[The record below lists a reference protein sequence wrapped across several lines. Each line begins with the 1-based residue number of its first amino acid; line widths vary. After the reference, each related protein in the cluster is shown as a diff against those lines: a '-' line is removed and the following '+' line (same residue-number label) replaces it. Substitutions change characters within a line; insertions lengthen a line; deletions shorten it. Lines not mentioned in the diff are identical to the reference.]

1 MELEKIITESSDF
14 VKLNEEIA
22 GEKLAKSILLISKD
36 QYYSMEFARYLA
48 IQIFNNGQFINNE
61 NAQKVKCDSHPDMK
75 TFPAKERLMVA
86 DSENIVQESVI
97 KPIFANKKVFIIK
110 NIENGMEAAQN
121 KLLKTLEEP
130 ASNVYFILT
139 TSNVNLVLPTIRS
152 RCNKVE
158 LGKVSDKII
167 MDLLGGNEN
176 SSLITALSDGCVGK
190 AIELENKESLIQ
202 VFSACK
208 DIVCRLKS
216 SKEVLAYSKR
226 LLAFKDDFKL
236 MIEILSIIIEDL
248 LMIKG
253 RCKDS
258 VRLKN
263 YLADLLQVESEYT
276 IKAIVEIRSVLD
288 KAVKE
293 MSYNCNFTVVFE
305 NLLLSILEVKY
316 ICR

>member
-1 MELEKIITESSDF
+1 M
-14 VKLNEEIA
+14 
-22 GEKLAKSILLISKD
+22 IL
-36 QYYSMEFARYLA
+36 
-48 IQIFNNGQFINNE
+48 
-61 NAQKVKCDSHPDMK
+61 QKVQCDSHPDLK

-139 TSNVNLVLPTIRS
+139 TSNINLVLPTIRS

-167 MDLLGGNEN
+167 MELLSGDEN
-176 SSLITALSDGCVGK
+176 SSLITSLSDGCVGK
-190 AIELENKESLIQ
+190 AIELAKKENLIQ

-208 DIVCRLKS
+208 DIICRLKS
-216 SKEVLAYSKR
+216 SKEVLSYSKR
-226 LLAFKDDFKL
+226 LLSFKDDFKL
-236 MIEILSIIIEDL
+236 IIEIFSIILEDL
-248 LMIKG
+248 LMIKSG
-253 RCKDS
+253 CKQS
-258 VRLKN
+258 VRLKT
-263 YLADLLQVESEYT
+263 YLNDLSQIESEYT
-276 IKAIVEIRSVLD
+276 IKAIVEIRSILD

-293 MSYNCNFTVVFE
+293 MEYNCNFTVVFE
-305 NLLLSILEVKY
+305 NLLLNILEVKY